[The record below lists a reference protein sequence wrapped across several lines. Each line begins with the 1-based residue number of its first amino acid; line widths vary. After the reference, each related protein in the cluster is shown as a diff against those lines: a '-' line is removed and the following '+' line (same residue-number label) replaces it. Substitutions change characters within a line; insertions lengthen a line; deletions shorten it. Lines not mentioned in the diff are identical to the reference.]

1 MYRVMVTSNVS
12 LGKTAVRGEQE
23 LSLAWPYREDQISK
37 LVGLRSL
44 LRYWKKL
51 GEFRVEKREEVWGNH
66 VDNRVN

>member
-1 MYRVMVTSNVS
+1 MYRVMLTSNVS
-12 LGKTAVRGEQE
+12 LGKTAVKGEQE
-23 LSLAWPYREDQISK
+23 LSLAWPYWESK

-51 GEFRVEKREEVWGNH
+51 GEFRVEKREEVWGTH